1 MSMGIK
7 TKMDPESANVDL
19 DEVLGKK
26 LSKIEKRSSVSPEKT
41 KENIDD
47 KKASLRSSIAN
58 VLLKNSVKNRI

>member
-26 LSKIEKRSSVSPEKT
+26 LSKIEKRASVSPEKT